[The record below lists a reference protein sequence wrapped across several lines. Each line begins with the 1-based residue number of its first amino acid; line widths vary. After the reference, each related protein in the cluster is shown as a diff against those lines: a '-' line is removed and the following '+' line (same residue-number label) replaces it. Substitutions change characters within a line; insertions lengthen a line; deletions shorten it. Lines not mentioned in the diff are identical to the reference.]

1 MDSPS
6 PAPPGPSETPGS
18 PRTAPHAV
26 SSVGRFSRAR
36 ILPSL
41 ELRPSGFLYDARTAE
56 SFSVNATAACIVR
69 ALQRGEPPESLWRTL
84 CADFEISE
92 MEARHDVLRF
102 LGELHQIGLVSG
114 VGEVRGDADA
124 DAADSERSEHAN
136 RTDREAGRHA

>member
-6 PAPPGPSETPGS
+6 PAPPGSPATPGTPS
-18 PRTAPHAV
+18 HAV
-26 SSVGRFSRAR
+26 SPVGRFSRAR

-92 MEARHDVLRF
+92 IEARRDVLRF
-102 LGELHQIGLVSG
+102 LGELHQIGLISG

-124 DAADSERSEHAN
+124 ASPADLA
-136 RTDREAGRHA
+136 REAGRHA